1 MKRFLV
7 FWDSDNDEQDVA
19 DGYADQ
25 AMLHAKSI
33 NKTIRTKVIDTLSSD
48 QDKAFWDKPDTIECV
63 TVEGTTKN
71 ETALN
76 PSDERINEMVD
87 DL

>member
-7 FWDSDNDEQDVA
+7 FWDSGNDQQDVA

-25 AMLHAKSI
+25 AKLHAKSI
-33 NKTIRTKVIDTLSSD
+33 NKTIRTKVIDTQSSD
-48 QDKAFWDKPDTIECV
+48 SDKSFWDSPNTIECV
-63 TVEGTTKN
+63 TVDDTTKKD
-71 ETALN
+71 TALT
-76 PSDERINEMVD
+76 PSDGKINEMVD